1 MAINLFGDI
10 SPRTAAYV
18 IPQLLKRGM
27 NYLNLEK
34 FGQSQPLPE
43 RSTMSMKFRRY
54 ESLALATTPLTEGVT
69 PSSKKLT
76 KTDVTMTLAQYGDL
90 VEISDVIADTHEDPV
105 FQEAQNVIGEQAA
118 ETVETIRYG
127 KLKACSN
134 KFYANGTARTAV
146 NTQITLAKQRKITR
160 ALKRQKAR
168 MITSIIRST
177 ENFNT
182 ENVPPA
188 FVCVCHTD
196 CETDIRGMTGF
207 IDVKDYGQLSPYEN
221 EVGSVE
227 SVRYLI
233 SNIYTAYADAG
244 AAKAG
249 SGTTMIS
256 TSGTNADVYPYIF
269 LGRDSYAISAL
280 KGKYSITPIVINPT
294 PSKSDP
300 LGQRGSVAWKTMQG
314 CEILNDLWMAVLEA
328 AVVELS

>member
-27 NYLNLEK
+27 NYLNFEK
-34 FGQSQPLPE
+34 FGQSQPLPA

-69 PSSKKLT
+69 PSSKKLS

-105 FQEAQNVIGEQAA
+105 FQVAQEVIAEQAA

-134 KFYANGTARTAV
+134 KFYANGTARTDV
-146 NTQITLAKQRKITR
+146 NTAITLAKQRKITR

-182 ENVPPA
+182 ENVSPG
-188 FVCVCHTD
+188 FVCACHTD
-196 CETDIRGMTGF
+196 CETDIRGI
-207 IDVKDYGQLSPYEN
+207 IDVKDYGQMTPYEN

-227 SVRYLI
+227 GVRYLI
-233 SNIYTAYADAG
+233 SNIYTPYANG
-244 AAKAG
+244 GGLKAG

-256 TSGTNADVYPYIF
+256 TAGTSADIYPYIF
-269 LGRDSYAISAL
+269 LGRDAYAISAL
-280 KGKYSITPIVINPT
+280 KGRYAITPIVLNPQ
-294 PSKSDP
+294 PSPSDR
-300 LGQRGSVAWKTMQG
+300 LGQRGSVGWKTMQG
-314 CEILNDLWMAVLEA
+314 CEILNDLWMACLEA
-328 AVVELS
+328 SVVELS